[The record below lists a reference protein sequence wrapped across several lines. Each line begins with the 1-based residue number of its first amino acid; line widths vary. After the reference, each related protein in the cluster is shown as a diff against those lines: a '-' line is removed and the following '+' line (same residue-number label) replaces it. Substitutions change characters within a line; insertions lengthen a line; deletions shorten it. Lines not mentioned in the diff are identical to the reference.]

1 MAPAVSETAPV
12 EPGVLGAAPR
22 PTLDVG
28 QVVATGTLAG
38 DATGTVTI
46 AATGD
51 GRFGVRFDG
60 LETDLDGLLTPYLS
74 TVPFVP
80 GGYCASTR
88 APMVG
93 YGQFAPA
100 ATYSFALDGFGHGGS
115 SLMDPGY
122 LDDLILTR
130 SGEGLEDC
138 FYAVVAVA
146 PLTWTLPDMRP
157 GLVVSDDG
165 STVGARGEVE
175 LSEGYP
181 VAYSVAQD
189 DLLVEIAARFGIDLD
204 DLLYLNPAR
213 VVPGDDPALAYVG
226 ETLNLDPASR

>member
-1 MAPAVSETAPV
+1 MAPAVAETAPI
-12 EPGVLGAAPR
+12 EPGVPGAAPR
-22 PTLDVG
+22 PTLG
-28 QVVATGTLAG
+28 TGEVVATGMLVG

-51 GRFGVRFDG
+51 GRFGVRLDG

-74 TVPFVP
+74 TEPFVP

-130 SGEGLEDC
+130 SGAGLEDC
-138 FYAVVAVA
+138 FYAVAAVA

-157 GLVVSDDG
+157 GLVMSDAG
-165 STVGARGEVE
+165 STGGARGEVE
-175 LSEGYP
+175 LSEGDP
-181 VAYSVAQD
+181 LAYTVVDD
-189 DLLVEIAARFGIDLD
+189 DLLPAIAARFGVTLD

-226 ETLNLDPASR
+226 ETLNLDPANR